1 MDKTQANQE
10 KEFIK
15 RIFID
20 EIGRLQTE
28 GFYFFS
34 FIMIGQAIEALG
46 CFLDNKP
53 LKARAQSSK
62 RFSKSLNILMG
73 NHYRAVNK
81 DHWLYDKLRNQLT
94 HSFVP
99 SKSLMLCCRNNKP
112 EGLEHLQ
119 WYNDRLVLVAEDF
132 YNDLVKACQKLFVM
146 IDKGKVPIKKIAAS
160 PSELGIV
167 PIE

>member
-1 MDKTQANQE
+1 MDKIKAEQE
-10 KEFIK
+10 KEFIRK
-15 RIFID
+15 IFID
-20 EIGRLQTE
+20 EIGRLQKE

-34 FIMIGQAIEALG
+34 FIMMGQAIEVLG

-73 NHYRAVNK
+73 NEYRAVNK

-99 SKSLMLCCRNNKP
+99 SNSLQLCSRSTHP
-112 EGLEHLQ
+112 ELQHLE
-119 WYNDRLVLVAEDF
+119 WIDDRLVLVAEDM
-132 YNDLVKACQKLFVM
+132 YEDLVKGCNKLFGM
-146 IDKGKVPIKKIAAS
+146 IDKGKVPLKKIAAS
-160 PSELGIV
+160 PEELGIK
-167 PIE
+167 

>member
-1 MDKTQANQE
+1 MDKEKAEEE

-34 FIMIGQAIEALG
+34 FIIMGQAIETLG

-53 LKARAQSSK
+53 MKARAQSSK
-62 RFSKSLNILMG
+62 RFSKSVNILMG
-73 NHYRAVNK
+73 NEYRAVNK

-99 SKSLMLCCRNNKP
+99 GKSLWLCSRKNQP
-112 EGLEHLQ
+112 EGVVHLEQL
-119 WYNDRLVLVAEDF
+119 NDRLVLVAEDM
-132 YNDLVKACQKLFVM
+132 YDDLVKGCEKLFGM
-146 IDKGKVPIKKIAAS
+146 IDRGKVPLKQIAAS
-160 PSELGIV
+160 PQELGIK
-167 PIE
+167 

>member
-1 MDKTQANQE
+1 MDKSQAEQE

-20 EIGRLQTE
+20 EIGRLQKE

-34 FIMIGQAIEALG
+34 FIVMGQAIEALG
-46 CFLDNKP
+46 CFMDNKP

-73 NHYRAVNK
+73 NDYRAVNK

-99 SKSLMLCCRNNKP
+99 SKSLLLCSRANQP
-112 EGLEHLQ
+112 EEADHLDFLD
-119 WYNDRLVLVAEDF
+119 DRLVLVAEDMF
-132 YNDLVKACQKLFVM
+132 EDLVKGCHKLFGM
-146 IDKGKVPIKKIAAS
+146 IDKGKVPLKKIAAS
-160 PSELGIV
+160 PEELGIK
-167 PIE
+167 

>member
-1 MDKTQANQE
+1 MDKSQAEEE

-20 EIGRLQTE
+20 EIGRLRKE
-28 GFYFFS
+28 RFYFFS
-34 FIMIGQAIEALG
+34 FIVMGQAIEALG
-46 CFLDNKP
+46 CFMDNKP

-73 NHYRAVNK
+73 NDYRAVNK

-99 SKSLMLCCRNNKP
+99 SKSLLLCSRSNQP
-112 EGLEHLQ
+112 ENVDHL
-119 WYNDRLVLVAEDF
+119 DFLDGRLVLVAEDM
-132 YNDLVKACQKLFVM
+132 YEDLVKGCHKLFGM
-146 IDKGKVPIKKIAAS
+146 IDKGKVPLKKIAAS
-160 PSELGIV
+160 PEELEIK
-167 PIE
+167 

>member
-1 MDKTQANQE
+1 MDKVKADQE

-20 EIGRLQTE
+20 EIGRLQKE
-28 GFYFFS
+28 GFHFFS

-53 LKARAQSSK
+53 LKARAQSAK

-73 NHYRAVNK
+73 NQYRAVNK

-99 SKSLMLCCRNNKP
+99 SNSLLLCSRETLP
-112 EGLEHLQ
+112 EGAEHLQ
-119 WYNDRLVLVAEDF
+119 QLDDRLVLIAEDM
-132 YNDLVKACQKLFVM
+132 YDDLVKGCQKLFGM
-146 IDKGKVPIKKIAAS
+146 IDKGKVPLKKIAAS
-160 PSELGIV
+160 PEELGIK
-167 PIE
+167 